1 MRRLTRMAV
10 LMAVGCA
17 LSVASYA
24 TTSVRASVF
33 PSSTSR
39 GGTVIIHTGV
49 VNNSAA
55 SEAVTVSIIVTN
67 PGACVRNNVPTHTG
81 SIAMPLSGQET
92 RLATLS
98 MKIPA
103 DACAGTYT
111 VKVVVKNSSGTVIAS
126 HTTTYT
132 VNPVP

>member
-1 MRRLTRMAV
+1 MAV

-24 TTSVRASVF
+24 TTSVGASVF
-33 PSSTSR
+33 PASTSR

-49 VNNSAA
+49 VNNATV
-55 SEAVTVSIIVTN
+55 SEAVTVSINVTN
-67 PGACVRNNVPTHTG
+67 PGECVKSNVPTHTG
-81 SIAMPLSGQET
+81 SLAMPLSARET

-126 HTTTYT
+126 HTTTFT